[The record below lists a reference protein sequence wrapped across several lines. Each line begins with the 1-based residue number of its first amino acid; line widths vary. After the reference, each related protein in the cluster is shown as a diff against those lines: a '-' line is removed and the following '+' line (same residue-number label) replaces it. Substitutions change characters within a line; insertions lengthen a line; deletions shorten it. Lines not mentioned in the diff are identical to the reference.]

1 MYLIYFLEKAPR
13 GYTMAIKLQSC
24 IGATILF
31 LTTQSA
37 FADIRVK
44 AIQQKL
50 LELGY
55 QPGIADGI
63 WGKNTEAALN
73 TFLSSKGLTFDGTI
87 DANEFELLEIF
98 SFRYNI
104 DKSLPTA
111 WVTEFKKIM
120 EILQESLPIDENF
133 NKYVKNST
141 MDIYAWNSKVKNPFS
156 QKPNM
161 GGASISG
168 DGETRW
174 MVLEIPENEFKYDSL
189 HRYSVI
195 VHEYFHVYQIG
206 LSKDRMNPKWLTEG
220 GAKVIEEMFVEQY
233 YGRSSL
239 EGDLKRPELWS
250 DEVFTD
256 PKLYERFETSSE
268 RTSDG
273 WMDMNYAGSA
283 FMFLTLVK
291 ELQKNNISEQ
301 EAFKLVFKDF
311 WIEKSKEFNWK
322 KAFENTFDMST
333 ETFYERLSKYSR
345 KDVKKILPSKSLKI
359 QDIFD

>member
-1 MYLIYFLEKAPR
+1 M
-13 GYTMAIKLQSC
+13 TNKLKFF
-24 IGATILF
+24 IVTAILF

-37 FADIRVK
+37 YADSRLR

-50 LELGY
+50 SELGY

-73 TFLSSKGLTFDGTI
+73 LFLSSKGLTFDGTI
-87 DANEFELLEIF
+87 DANELELLEIF

-104 DKSLPTA
+104 DKSLPKA
-111 WVTEFKKIM
+111 WVTEFKNILG
-120 EILQESLPIDENF
+120 ILQEVLPIDENI

-141 MDIYAWNSKVKNPFS
+141 MDIYTWNSKVKNPFS
-156 QKPNM
+156 NKRGM
-161 GGASISG
+161 SGASISG
-168 DGETRW
+168 DGRTRW

-206 LSKDRMNPKWLTEG
+206 LSKDRMDPKWLTEG

-256 PKLYERFETSSE
+256 PRLYERFETSSE
-268 RTSDG
+268 RTTDG